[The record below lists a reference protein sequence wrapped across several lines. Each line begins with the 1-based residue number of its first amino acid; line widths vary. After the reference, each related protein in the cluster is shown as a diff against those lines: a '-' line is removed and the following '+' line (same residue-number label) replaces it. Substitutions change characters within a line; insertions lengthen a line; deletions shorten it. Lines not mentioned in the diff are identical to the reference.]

1 MAFSIER
8 KGYNKAEVDKYIVEL
23 RSEYDEKLAEQRSR
37 IFALKNDLAAKE
49 KEIEEYKS
57 KTELISVAIL
67 NAVQKADEIQKLS
80 AERYR
85 DEMSSLRAFHEKW
98 TAHYNKLLERYPDDD
113 GLRAI
118 ERFNCAMDDVLSG
131 GGAVLRELDKQFES
145 ESARL
150 ESLAASET
158 ADAAP
163 EGKSDKK
170 PMLAERAKS
179 DNGFSFVE
187 AWNPTD
193 DLDQIMK
200 DLGLMEDK
208 K

>member
-23 RSEYDEKLAEQRSR
+23 RNEYDEKLAEQRSR
-37 IFALKNDLAAKE
+37 IFALKNDLVAKE

-67 NAVQKADEIQKLS
+67 NAVQKADEIQKLA

-85 DEMSSLRAFHEKW
+85 DEMSALRAFHEKW
-98 TAHYNKLLERYPDDD
+98 TAHYNKLLDKYPDDE

-118 ERFNCAMDDVLSG
+118 GRFNCAMDDVLSG
-131 GGAVLRELDKQFES
+131 GGAVMRELDKQFES
-145 ESARL
+145 ESVRL
-150 ESLAASET
+150 ETLAAGET
-158 ADAAP
+158 AD
-163 EGKSDKK
+163 EKSDKGSGKK
-170 PMLAERAKS
+170 PMLAEREKS
-179 DNGFSFVE
+179 DSGFSFVE